1 MAFRLP
7 PLNALRIF
15 EAAARHK
22 SFRRAAEELN
32 VTASAV
38 SHAMQ
43 TLEEA
48 VGVELFRRETRGLR
62 LTPAGSAYLP
72 AVADAL
78 AMLSRATGEL
88 PGRQPTG
95 KLRISS
101 APTFAKH
108 VLLPRLPEFIDAHP
122 GISIT
127 IDTSRQLVDLP
138 VDGFDIAIRSAPAA
152 SAPHWIKLMDEM
164 LVPVCAPAVKARFA
178 TDTEAEFFRHVPLI
192 HTMLSADWGSWFAAS
207 GVTPPEQ
214 LDGLHVDTLQM
225 AFDAAAHGLGIAI
238 GRRPL
243 VDGDLASGRLVA
255 AIDRAVRG
263 PSYWLITSGENFE
276 RPEVKAFRRWMSAA
290 PAGAAPRFEPK
301 PAPLANPRRVRS
313 GSRTLTSPC

>member
-43 TLEEA
+43 TLEDA

-72 AVADAL
+72 VVADAL
-78 AMLSRATGEL
+78 GMLSRATGEL
-88 PGRQPTG
+88 PGRQATG

-101 APTFAKH
+101 APAFASR
-108 VLLPRLPEFIDAHP
+108 VLLPRLPQFVRVHP
-122 GISIT
+122 EIGIT
-127 IDTSRQLVDLP
+127 IDTSRQMVDLP
-138 VDGFDIAIRSAPAA
+138 VDGFDVAIRSAPTA
-152 SAPHWIKLMDEM
+152 SAPHWTKLMDEM
-164 LVPVCAPAVKARFA
+164 LVPVCAPAARTRFA
-178 TDTEAEFFRHVPLI
+178 PCTEAEFFRHALLI
-192 HTMLSADWGSWFAAS
+192 HTMLSTDWSDWFAAS
-207 GVTPPEQ
+207 GIKPPEQ
-214 LDGLHVDTLQM
+214 PDGLHVDTLQM
-225 AFDAAAHGLGIAI
+225 AFDAAAQGLGVAI
-238 GRRPL
+238 GRRPF
-243 VDGDLASGRLVA
+243 VDADLASCRLVI

-263 PSYWLITSGENFE
+263 NPYWLITAGENFE
-276 RPEVKAFRRWMSAA
+276 KPEVKAFRLWLIAELTCPTPKLAR
-290 PAGAAPRFEPK
+290 K
-301 PAPLANPRRVRS
+301 PAQPAANPRRIRS
-313 GSRTLTSPC
+313 GAPA